1 MIILIF
7 KPLNKTGVHTSQY
20 FNSSLIMPVKK
31 AEHPFYEKLSL
42 VLVGLIALG
51 YLVILAKEILDPLI
65 FGFLFAILL
74 LPIATFFEKRL
85 RFPRTLSSLFSILLL
100 LAFVS
105 GILYVVGSQISGL
118 ASDWPMLKTQV
129 GQSLSDLSDWVQQA
143 FHINAS
149 KQMTYL
155 HDTSKKLM
163 DSGGQVVGE
172 TFGAI
177 SSLML
182 FYVFILIF
190 TFFILL
196 YRALLIRFIT
206 WVFSD
211 EHAAVVQ
218 DIVENIQSILRQ
230 YILGLL
236 LEMFVVACLAC
247 TAFFF
252 IGIKYAV
259 LLGIIVALFNLIPY
273 LGIFTALLLS
283 SIITFATG
291 SLKDAALVAGSVL
304 IIHATDS
311 NFLLPTI
318 VGSKVKLNAL
328 ITFLGIVL
336 GEMIWGLSGMFL
348 SIPMMAIV
356 KIIFDRID
364 SLKPWGYLLGSGQD
378 EKKST
383 IKKMKPATADKT

>member
-1 MIILIF
+1 MQISVHIATTQL
-7 KPLNKTGVHTSQY
+7 PAMPEKT
-20 FNSSLIMPVKK
+20 NP
-31 AEHPFYEKLSL
+31 HPFYERLSL

-51 YLVILAKEILDPLI
+51 YLVILGKDILDPLV

-74 LPIATFFEKRL
+74 LPVAGFLERKLRL
-85 RFPRTLSSLFSILLL
+85 PRALASLASILLL
-100 LAFVS
+100 LAFVG
-105 GILYVVGSQISGL
+105 GILYLVGSQISNL
-118 ASDWPMLKTQV
+118 SNDWPMLKTQV
-129 GQSLSDLSDWVQQA
+129 SQSINDLSGWVQHA

-149 KQMTYL
+149 KQMSYV
-155 HDTSKKLM
+155 HDTTKKIM
-163 DSGGQVVGE
+163 DSGANVVGE

-196 YRALLIRFIT
+196 YRRILMRFIV
-206 WVFSD
+206 WVFKD
-211 EHAAVVQ
+211 EYEPIVY

-236 LEMFVVACLAC
+236 LEMVVVSSLAC
-247 TAFFF
+247 AAFWI

-259 LLGIIVALFNLIPY
+259 LLGIIVGLFNLIPY

-283 SIITFATG
+283 SLVTFATG
-291 SLKDAALVAGSVL
+291 NIKDAIWVAASVL
-304 IIHATDS
+304 GIHAVDS

-328 ITFLGIVL
+328 ITFLGIIV
-336 GEMIWGLSGMFL
+336 GEMVWGLSGMFL
-348 SIPMMAIV
+348 SIPTLAIL
-356 KIIFDRID
+356 KIIFDRVE
-364 SLKPWGYLLGSGQD
+364 SLKPWGYLLGSGNE

-383 IKKMKPATADKT
+383 MKKMKPAAADKA